1 MTEAPVLVEVTRSGS
16 VESSHRG
23 HVVVVD
29 EGGEVVA
36 ALGDPHEVIYPR
48 SAVKPFQ
55 AVGLL
60 RLGVPLQRSGLALA
74 SASHSGEPFHLAG
87 VRALLAQAGL
97 AEDAL
102 QCPADLP
109 YDDAT
114 REQYLAAGGVR
125 NRIVM
130 NCSGK
135 HAGMVWA
142 CELNGWDIST
152 YLDPQHPLQVSL
164 KDTIAQ
170 LTGVTPGPVSADG
183 CGAPLWGLPL
193 VALARGMTRLARDS
207 DGVRVL
213 GALRDYPE
221 FTGGSGRDVTHLMRA
236 VPGLVAKDGAEG
248 VQAMTL
254 EHGGGRYGIALKIC
268 DGSQRAR
275 PVVAAASL
283 ARLGV
288 RAALIE
294 DHLRSPVLGGGRPVG
309 FIASSPTLRE
319 FADM

>member
-1 MTEAPVLVEVTRSGS
+1 MTDAPVLVEVTRSGS

-23 HVVVVD
+23 HVVIVD

-48 SAVKPFQ
+48 SAVKPLQ

-97 AEDAL
+97 AEDVL
-102 QCPADLP
+102 QCPPDLP
-109 YDDAT
+109 YDDET
-114 REQYLAAGGVR
+114 RQQYVAAGGVR
-125 NRIVM
+125 NRVVM

-135 HAGMVWA
+135 HAAMVWA
-142 CELNGWDIST
+142 CHLNGWDTTT
-152 YLDPQHPLQVSL
+152 YLDPRHPLQLSL
-164 KDTIAQ
+164 KDTISQ
-170 LTGVTPGPVSADG
+170 LTGVTPGPASTDG

-193 VALARGMTRLARDS
+193 VALARGMTRLARDP
-207 DGVRVL
+207 DGARV
-213 GALRDYPE
+213 AAAVRDYPE
-221 FTGGSGRDVTHLMRA
+221 FTGGTGRDVTHLMRA
-236 VPGLVAKDGAEG
+236 VPGLMAKDGAEA
-248 VQAMTL
+248 VQAMGL
-254 EHGGGRYGIALKIC
+254 EHGAGRYGIALKIC

-294 DHLRSPVLGGGRPVG
+294 EHLRAPVLGGGRPVG
-309 FIASSPTLRE
+309 FVGCSPALRE
-319 FADM
+319 FAQM